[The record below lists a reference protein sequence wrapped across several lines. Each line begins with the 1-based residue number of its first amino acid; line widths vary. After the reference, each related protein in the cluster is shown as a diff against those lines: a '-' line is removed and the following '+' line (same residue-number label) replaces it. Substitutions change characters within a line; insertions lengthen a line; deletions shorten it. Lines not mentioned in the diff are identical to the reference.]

1 MKGVI
6 AGTTRPA
13 SQHGNASHSLSP
25 PSKMNHITFKLPG
38 LPPSKNNLRKLD
50 LSGRRKFQSGKSQ
63 YILQSD
69 EARQW
74 SNRIW
79 PVIPAFSIGE
89 KSYLH
94 LEMEFHYPFFY
105 ANGRLRIFDSANL
118 QEALQDVI
126 CKRIGVNDARIKS
139 WVGESVDDDEEFVL
153 VKLSEVE
160 VGQVPEVS

>member
-1 MKGVI
+1 
-6 AGTTRPA
+6 
-13 SQHGNASHSLSP
+13 
-25 PSKMNHITFKLPG
+25 MNSITFKLPG
-38 LPPSKNNLRKLD
+38 LPPSKNKLRKLD

-79 PVIPAFSIGE
+79 PVIPMFEIAESSF
-89 KSYLH
+89 LH
-94 LEMEFHYPFFY
+94 LEMEFHYPWFY

-139 WVGESVDDDEEFVL
+139 WVGGSVNDDDEYVL
-153 VKLSEVE
+153 VKLEE
-160 VGQVPEVS
+160 RE